1 MNPYHDPKS
10 GQFTSKGVSK
20 TGAAP
25 KSKGS
30 APAKL
35 GGVSGA
41 AKASKPIHKALKR
54 PGDFS
59 TKGGTSKEMFR
70 VSGGSFVASGTRTKF
85 AAEALRTTIKRA
97 NTKGSNN
104 PYAGAAIVTQR
115 GVFQASIGRKMFHGG
130 SVRAQS
136 LDRPSIGKGF
146 QMQPAVP
153 LRRR

>member
-10 GQFTSKGVSK
+10 GQFTSKGVGS

-25 KSKGS
+25 KAKGK
-30 APAKL
+30 ATAGNGVKGQAGAK
-35 GGVSGA
+35 VA
-41 AKASKPIHKALKR
+41 RPIHKALKR

-59 TKGGTSKEMFR
+59 TRGGTSKEIFR
-70 VSGGSFVASGTRTKF
+70 VSGSGFVSAGVKTKF
-85 AAEALRTTIKRA
+85 AAEALRTTIRRA
-97 NTKGSNN
+97 NTKGSKN
-104 PYAGAAIVTQR
+104 PYVGAAVVTQR

-146 QMQPAVP
+146 QMSPAVP
-153 LRRR
+153 RRG